1 MNKMKIMRNKLE
13 KNKNKNR
20 KMLEEDKKQE

>member
-20 KMLEEDKKQE
+20 KMLEEDKRQE